1 MNNASILIFD
11 DNQKT
16 LEIIKRNLVR
26 KGYQVYT
33 TTTFSLAREILTEL
47 KINLLITGLQ
57 IPEINGLDVVKYV
70 NEHHPK
76 TQAMIITDYPTIDSA
91 VQAVKAGAENYLAK
105 PFTSEEL
112 LKSVEEVLNKLN
124 DRESLENPT
133 LSKIGE
139 KFGIIGSSQ
148 EMQSIFKIIEKT
160 CSINSTIII
169 NGESGTG
176 KELVARAIHYS
187 GYRASAPFVPI
198 NCGAIPESL
207 LESELFGHIKGSFTG
222 ADHTKEGFF
231 HSANKGTIFLD
242 EISETSTMLQ
252 LKLLRVLQ
260 EKEFYMVGANKP
272 VKIDVR
278 ILAATNK
285 NLAQLVKLG
294 KFREDLYYR
303 LNIISIDLPPLRDRG
318 NDILQLSSWFASKF
332 AREFNKQVP
341 QFDDGVLQ
349 MLKNYK
355 WPGNVRE
362 LENIIQRLIVFD
374 DDGLITKS
382 DLPDYMKTN
391 LKESSDILK
400 TLEEVEIEHI
410 LRVLEFTGG
419 NKSKAAEILSIDR
432 KTLRKKLDLNQNK

>member
-1 MNNASILIFD
+1 MINASILIFD

-16 LEIIKRNLVR
+16 IEIIKRNLVR

-33 TTTFSLAREILTEL
+33 TTTFSLAREILAE
-47 KINLLITGLQ
+47 IHIDLLITGLEM
-57 IPEINGLDVVKYV
+57 PEINGLDVIKYV
-70 NEHHPK
+70 NEHQAK
-76 TQAMIITDYPTIDSA
+76 TETMIITDFPTISSA

-112 LKSVEEVLNKLN
+112 LKSVEEVLSKVK
-124 DRESLENPT
+124 DRQTLENPVP
-133 LSKIGE
+133 SKIGT
-139 KFGIIGSSQ
+139 KFGIIGSSKP
-148 EMQSIFKIIEKT
+148 MQSIFRIIEKI

-207 LESELFGHIKGSFTG
+207 LESELFGHLKGSFTG

-242 EISETSTMLQ
+242 EISETSPQLQ
-252 LKLLRVLQ
+252 LKLLRVIQ
-260 EKEFYMVGANKP
+260 EKEFYMVGATKAD
-272 VKIDVR
+272 KIDVR

-285 NLAQLVKLG
+285 DLSTLVKLG

-303 LNIISIDLPPLRDRG
+303 LNIISIDLPPLRERG
-318 NDILQLSSWFASKF
+318 DDILELTSWFAAKF
-332 AREFNKQVP
+332 ADEFNKQIP
-341 QFDDGVLQ
+341 KFDDGVLEL
-349 MLKNYK
+349 LKSYR

-374 DDGLITKS
+374 DDGIVKKS
-382 DLPDYMKTN
+382 DLPDYMKSN
-391 LKESSDILK
+391 IRENIDINKSLKE
-400 TLEEVEIEHI
+400 VELEHI
-410 LRVLEFTGG
+410 IRVLEFTKG
-419 NKSKAAEILSIDR
+419 NKTRAAEILKIDR
-432 KTLRKKLDLNQNK
+432 KTLRNRLEDK

>member
-1 MNNASILIFD
+1 MINASILIFD

-16 LEIIKRNLVR
+16 IEIIKRNLVR

-33 TTTFSLAREILTEL
+33 TTTFSLAREILAE
-47 KINLLITGLQ
+47 IHIDLLITGLEM
-57 IPEINGLDVVKYV
+57 PEINGLDVIKYV
-70 NEHHPK
+70 NEHQAK
-76 TQAMIITDYPTIDSA
+76 TETMIITDFPTISSA

-112 LKSVEEVLNKLN
+112 LKSVEEVLSKVK
-124 DRESLENPT
+124 DRQTLENPVP
-133 LSKIGE
+133 SKIGT
-139 KFGIIGSSQ
+139 KFGIIGSSKP
-148 EMQSIFKIIEKT
+148 MQSIFRIIEKI

-207 LESELFGHIKGSFTG
+207 LESELFGHLKGSFTG

-242 EISETSTMLQ
+242 EISETSPQLQ
-252 LKLLRVLQ
+252 LKLLRVIQ
-260 EKEFYMVGANKP
+260 EKEFYMVGATKAD
-272 VKIDVR
+272 KIDVR
-278 ILAATNK
+278 ILSATNK
-285 NLAQLVKLG
+285 DLSTLVKLG

-303 LNIISIDLPPLRDRG
+303 LNIISIDLPPLRDRDD
-318 NDILQLSSWFASKF
+318 DILELTSWFAAKF
-332 AREFNKQVP
+332 ADEFNKP
-341 QFDDGVLQ
+341 IPKFDDGVLEL
-349 MLKNYK
+349 LKSYR

-374 DDGLITKS
+374 DDGIVKKS
-382 DLPDYMKTN
+382 DLPDYMKSN
-391 LKESSDILK
+391 IRENIDINKSLKE
-400 TLEEVEIEHI
+400 VELEHI
-410 LRVLEFTGG
+410 IRVLEFTKG
-419 NKSKAAEILSIDR
+419 NKTRAAEILKIDR
-432 KTLRKKLDLNQNK
+432 KTLRNRLNDK

>member
-1 MNNASILIFD
+1 MNNATILIYD

-16 LEIIKRNLVR
+16 IEIIKRNLVR

-33 TTTFSLAREILTEL
+33 TTTFGLAREILAEL
-47 KINLLITGLQ
+47 KVDLLITGLQ

-76 TQAMIITDYPTIDSA
+76 TETMIITDYPTIDSA

-112 LKSVEEVLNKLN
+112 IKSVEEVLNKLQN
-124 DRESLENPT
+124 RESLENPT
-133 LSKIGE
+133 ISKIGS
-139 KFGIIGSSQ
+139 KFGIIGTSQ
-148 EMQSIFKIIEKT
+148 QMQSVFKIIEKT

-207 LESELFGHIKGSFTG
+207 LESELFGHLKGSFTG

-231 HSANKGTIFLD
+231 HGANKGTIFLD

-260 EKEFYMVGANKP
+260 EKELYMVGSNKSI
-272 VKIDVR
+272 KIDVR
-278 ILAATNK
+278 VLAATNK
-285 NLAQLVKLG
+285 DLLTLVKLG

-318 NDILQLSSWFASKF
+318 NDILELTSWFANKF
-332 AREFNKQVP
+332 ANEFNKPIP
-341 QFDDGVLQ
+341 QFDDKVLQ
-349 MLKNYK
+349 ALKSYK

-362 LENIIQRLIVFD
+362 LENIIQRLIVLD
-374 DDGLITKS
+374 DDGVITKS

-391 LKESSDILK
+391 LKESADIHK
-400 TLEEVEIEHI
+400 TLREVELEHI
-410 LRVLEFTGG
+410 QRVLKFTRD
-419 NKSKAAEILSIDR
+419 NKSKAAEILKIDR
-432 KTLRKKLDLNQNK
+432 KTLRKKLEES

>member
-16 LEIIKRNLVR
+16 IEIIKRNLVR

-33 TTTFSLAREILTEL
+33 TTTFGLAREILAE
-47 KINLLITGLQ
+47 IHIDLLITGLQ
-57 IPEINGLDVVKYV
+57 IPEINGLDVIKYV
-70 NEHHPK
+70 NEHHAK
-76 TQAMIITDYPTIDSA
+76 TETMIITDFPTISSA

-112 LKSVEEVLNKLN
+112 LKSVEEVLSKVK
-124 DRESLENPT
+124 DRQTLENPIP
-133 LSKIGE
+133 SKLGTR
-139 KFGIIGSSQ
+139 FGIIGSSKP
-148 EMQSIFKIIEKT
+148 MQSIFRIIEKT

-207 LESELFGHIKGSFTG
+207 LESELFGHLKGSFTG

-242 EISETSTMLQ
+242 EISETSTLLQ

-272 VKIDVR
+272 FKIDVR

-285 NLAQLVKLG
+285 DLPTLVKLG

-303 LNIISIDLPPLRDRG
+303 LNIISIDLPPLRDRED
-318 NDILQLSSWFASKF
+318 DILELTSWFAAKF
-332 AREFNKQVP
+332 ANEFNKP
-341 QFDDGVLQ
+341 IPKFDDGVLEL
-349 MLKNYK
+349 LKNYR

-374 DDGLITKS
+374 DDGMVKKS
-382 DLPDYMKTN
+382 DLPDYMKSN
-391 LKESSDILK
+391 IRENIDINKSLKE
-400 TLEEVEIEHI
+400 VELEHI
-410 LRVLEFTGG
+410 RRVLEFTKG
-419 NKSKAAEILSIDR
+419 NKTKAAEILKIDR
-432 KTLRKKLDLNQNK
+432 KTLRNRLEEL

>member
-1 MNNASILIFD
+1 MINVSILIFD

-16 LEIIKRNLVR
+16 IEIIKRNLVR

-33 TTTFSLAREILTEL
+33 TTTFSLAREILAE
-47 KINLLITGLQ
+47 IHIDLLITGLEM
-57 IPEINGLDVVKYV
+57 PEINGLDVIKYV
-70 NEHHPK
+70 NEHQAK
-76 TQAMIITDYPTIDSA
+76 TETMIITDFPTISSA

-112 LKSVEEVLNKLN
+112 LKSVEEVLSKVK
-124 DRESLENPT
+124 DRQTLENPMP
-133 LSKIGE
+133 SKIGT
-139 KFGIIGSSQ
+139 KFGIIGSSKP
-148 EMQSIFKIIEKT
+148 MQSIFRIIEKI

-207 LESELFGHIKGSFTG
+207 LESELFGHLKGSFTG

-242 EISETSTMLQ
+242 EISETSPQLQ
-252 LKLLRVLQ
+252 LKLLRVIQ
-260 EKEFYMVGANKP
+260 EKEFYMVGATKP
-272 VKIDVR
+272 DKIDVR
-278 ILAATNK
+278 ILSATNK
-285 NLAQLVKLG
+285 DLSTLVKLG

-303 LNIISIDLPPLRDRG
+303 LNIISIDLPPLRDRDD
-318 NDILQLSSWFASKF
+318 DILELTSWFAAKF
-332 AREFNKQVP
+332 ADEFNKP
-341 QFDDGVLQ
+341 IPKFDDGVLEL
-349 MLKNYK
+349 LKSYR

-374 DDGLITKS
+374 DDGIVKKS
-382 DLPDYMKTN
+382 DLPDYMKSN
-391 LKESSDILK
+391 IRENIDINKSLKE
-400 TLEEVEIEHI
+400 VELEHI
-410 LRVLEFTGG
+410 IRVLEFTKG
-419 NKSKAAEILSIDR
+419 NKTRAAEILKIDR
-432 KTLRKKLDLNQNK
+432 KTLRNRLNDK